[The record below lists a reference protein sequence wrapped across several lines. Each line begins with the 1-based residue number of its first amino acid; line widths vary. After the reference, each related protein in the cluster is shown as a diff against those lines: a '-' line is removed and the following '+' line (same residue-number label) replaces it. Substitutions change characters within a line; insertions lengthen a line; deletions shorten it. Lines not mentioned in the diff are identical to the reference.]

1 MSDVARAITAGLFAS
16 LVFLALRY
24 GITHP
29 VSIPGGPLPASLLL
43 AVAAYTGV
51 FLALPPRRS
60 LADRIR
66 QMLVDDRLTPEE
78 VADALTAAKDR
89 IGALRTA
96 GDRLPDDA
104 QARVAA
110 LAEQADRIV
119 VLVESDPG
127 DLRRVGRF
135 LRRDLTA
142 AADIVDRYGRLDRA
156 ALEPDRALAVTRRFD
171 AALDDLERLF
181 RKHHARTYDNELFDL
196 EVRLQLLEQ
205 QERGP

>member
-1 MSDVARAITAGLFAS
+1 MNDTARAVMAGLLAS
-16 LVFLALRY
+16 LAFLAVRY
-24 GITHP
+24 GVTHP
-29 VSIPGGPLPASLLL
+29 ISIPGGPLVASLI
-43 AVAAYTGV
+43 
-51 FLALPPRRS
+51 LALATYAGAYLAIPPRRT

-89 IGALRTA
+89 IGALRAA
-96 GDRLPDDA
+96 GDRLAADTRG
-104 QARVAA
+104 RVAA
-110 LAEQADRIV
+110 LADQADRIV
-119 VLVESDPG
+119 ALVESDPG

-142 AADIVDRYGRLDRA
+142 ATDIVDRYARLDTAVLDR
-156 ALEPDRALAVTRRFD
+156 DRAFDVTRRFD

-181 RKHHARTYDNELFDL
+181 KKHHARTYDNELFDL